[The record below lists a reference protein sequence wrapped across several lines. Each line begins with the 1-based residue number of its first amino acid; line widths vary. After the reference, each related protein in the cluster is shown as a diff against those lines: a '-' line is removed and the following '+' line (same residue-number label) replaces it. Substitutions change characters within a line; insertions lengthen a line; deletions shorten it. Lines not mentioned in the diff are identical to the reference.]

1 MDRPNLSSAR
11 NKRRRRGNPPVKLLY
26 LLRHTKSSWDDPSI
40 DDFERALN
48 KRGRKAASLL
58 ADHWRQQ
65 DVHPTAV
72 LCSPAKRAR
81 QTLEPILPSLGDTPV
96 TYDRR
101 LYDATQQTLLA
112 LIAELPHSCRSALLI
127 GHNPGLQRLA
137 LHLVKADPA
146 NPAFRLLSDKLP
158 TGGLVTVSMETD
170 DWSRIAARRCTLEG
184 FIRPSDLGG
193 ED

>member
-1 MDRPNLSSAR
+1 
-11 NKRRRRGNPPVKLLY
+11 VKLLY

-48 KRGRKAASLL
+48 KRGLKAATLL
-58 ADHWRQQ
+58 ANYCRQQ
-65 DVHPTAV
+65 DIRPEVV

-81 QTLEPILPSLGDTPV
+81 QTLTPLLPALGDTPV
-96 TYDRR
+96 TFDRR
-101 LYDATQQTLLA
+101 LYEATQQTLLA
-112 LIAELPHSCRSALLI
+112 LIAELPHRCRSALLV

-158 TGGLVTVSMETD
+158 TGGLVTLSTATD
-170 DWSRIAARRCTLEG
+170 DWNRLAARQCTLDS

-193 ED
+193 DD